1 VNRAARLIGVDVDV
15 VLAKASGVVA
25 PKCAR
30 NLTAVIT

>member
-15 VLAKASGVVA
+15 VLANASGVVA